1 MLYSRGVGGLLT
13 TGPYLAVTHFC
24 RASELR
30 LFFYVFEAF
39 FFPQYFER
47 CCSTFFSFALFLMRS
62 LPSTFSL
69 PSPHNLSFL
78 VWFLLRFSLPVVLS
92 NMIMMCFGLVFF
104 MFLYL
109 GLVELPGFIGLFSS
123 NLESFYPLFL
133 QIIFFILHFFPL
145 RILVIHCHCVG
156 LLEVL
161 QFIDVLF
168 IYFFFLSVLHF
179 G

>member
-1 MLYSRGVGGLLT
+1 MFLKL
-13 TGPYLAVTHFC
+13 
-24 RASELR
+24 
-30 LFFYVFEAF
+30 F
-39 FFPQYFER
+39 FFPSILKDVALLSSHLP
-47 CCSTFFSFALFLMRS
+47 CFSWEVPRQPFLC
-62 LPSTFSL
+62 
-69 PSPHNLSFL
+69 PSPHILSFL

-92 NMIMMCFGLVFF
+92 NVIMMCFGLVFF
-104 MFLYL
+104 MILYL

-123 NLESFYPLFL
+123 NLESFHRLFL

-145 RILVIHCHCVG
+145 RIPVIHCHCVR